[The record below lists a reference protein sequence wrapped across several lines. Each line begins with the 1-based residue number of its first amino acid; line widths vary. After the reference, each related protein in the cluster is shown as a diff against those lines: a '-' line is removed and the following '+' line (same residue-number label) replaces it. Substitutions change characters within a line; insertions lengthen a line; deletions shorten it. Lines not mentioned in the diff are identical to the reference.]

1 MRQVVDVARAT
12 VVLVCFAV
20 LAAAIAA
27 TPALGEQAAGA
38 KPSKGAKQGN
48 GAKAKRAVPGRLDPT
63 FGAGGKATI
72 PFPAENDSEVGVKYE
87 LPFQFTPGHLAMAA
101 APGGRLVVVGSSRIA
116 RLLANGTP
124 DPKFG
129 KKGMVSISRPPGRTF
144 VFAGAAVDS
153 QGRILVAGSSRPLPT
168 SSTPDP
174 LSSLATVMRF
184 TAKGSPDASFGNGGV
199 VISDFGIK
207 APQIGSTRYIGGA
220 AVGLR
225 SIAVD
230 AQDRPVLTGGS
241 VTKVSGCDSS
251 SEKAISTGFV
261 ARLDV
266 VGGLDAG
273 FGEGGLRQISD
284 FESYEQ
290 GSIVPGGG
298 ILALGLARP
307 TCSGEPGGGGP
318 PLVLTGL
325 GTDGNLNPGFGIS
338 GFRVIKTNSE
348 APVVSVARSG
358 KIILLSAPKRGRQLV
373 FRLFPSGAADPGFG
387 HGGEVTLNLP
397 SRSAFANV
405 ALDKRGRVLL
415 VGRVSKLVGKKGKK
429 RIGRSRFLLAR
440 LNLEGT
446 VDRGFGM
453 RGLVST
459 RFRGPSGS
467 FATQVMLDGKGRI
480 VVGGGISTSLLP
492 TGGGYAIARYLAE

>member
-1 MRQVVDVARAT
+1 MSRTARVQGIFRRTAT
-12 VVLVCFAV
+12 LVCFAV
-20 LAAAIAA
+20 LSAAVAA
-27 TPALGEQAAGA
+27 TPALG
-38 KPSKGAKQGN
+38 KQGAN
-48 GAKAKRAVPGRLDPT
+48 SKHGAAKTTPAVRLDPS
-63 FGAGGKATI
+63 FGDGGKATI
-72 PFPAENDSEVGVKYE
+72 PFPAENAGNVGVKYV

-101 APGGRLVVVGSSRIA
+101 APGGKLVVVGSSRVA
-116 RLLANGTP
+116 RLLPNGKP

-129 KKGMVSISRPPGRTF
+129 RKGMISIARPPGLTF

-184 TAKGSPDASFGNGGV
+184 TANGSPDASFGNGGV
-199 VISDFGIK
+199 VVSDFGIK
-207 APQIGSTRYIGGA
+207 APQIGSTRYIGGP

-241 VTKVSGCDSS
+241 VTKVATCGS

-261 ARLDV
+261 ARLNT
-266 VGGLDAG
+266 VGALDPS

-325 GTDGNLNPGFGIS
+325 GADGNLNPSFGFS

-348 APVVSVARSG
+348 APVVAVARSG
-358 KIILLSAPKRGRQLV
+358 KIILLGAPRREQQV
-373 FRLFPSGAADPGFG
+373 VSRLFPSGAADPGFG
-387 HGGEVTLNLP
+387 HAGEVVLNLP

-405 ALDKRGRVLL
+405 ALDARGRLL
-415 VGRVSKLVGKKGKK
+415 LAGRVSKAIGKKGKK
-429 RIGRSRFLLAR
+429 RIGRSSFLLAR
-440 LNLEGT
+440 LNPEGT
-446 VDRGFGM
+446 VDRSFGH

-459 RFRGPSGS
+459 RFRGPSSS

-480 VVGGGISTSLLP
+480 VVGGGISTALLP
-492 TGGGYAIARYLAE
+492 TGGGYAVARYLAE